1 MSSLG
6 KWGFR
11 LVFLEHDDISDH
23 HPGYEGIT
31 REKYIESLEESC
43 HSEFSPNFLN
53 IPNFDD
59 QLYEQIWPT
68 IRRGIKE
75 NLKMLLFI
83 GAIFIGAIS
92 FLISSDRISF
102 EFKYIEPP
110 EQTSKSG
117 TPGKG

>member
-1 MSSLG
+1 
-6 KWGFR
+6 
-11 LVFLEHDDISDH
+11 
-23 HPGYEGIT
+23 
-31 REKYIESLEESC
+31 
-43 HSEFSPNFLN
+43 
-53 IPNFDD
+53 
-59 QLYEQIWPT
+59 
-68 IRRGIKE
+68 
-75 NLKMLLFI
+75 MLLFI